1 MHRLTET
8 TAPDLIRGQSQ
19 LHEAPDQVRGC
30 MVGEWRNAR

>member
-19 LHEAPDQVRGC
+19 LHEAPDQVRG
-30 MVGEWRNAR
+30 GGAKWKRYAR